1 MNKKRIDFVTLSPL
15 LLLALLP
22 VGSLLYP
29 IFTRTAAHPEIA
41 FHRYFSIPLIGFGF
55 GLFFFLGIIRKG
67 WELPSIL
74 SNFLKERLTTIV
86 VVATSIFILF
96 FSGLSVLR
104 YITFHTTINDLG
116 VYDNKVWRIAEEL
129 PSVRGIIIS
138 LTGHFQPI
146 LIVHAIL
153 YKIYASPLILLI
165 LQVITLASGVIP
177 LYLLAK
183 NFLKESIGALIIILL
198 YLLYPAI
205 EFNSIVDFH
214 PDHFYIPMVLWA
226 FYFAHKRKYIT
237 SIIMIGIGGFA
248 KEPLL
253 LGASFFGIYLT
264 INHKRFFTGLISALF
279 FLLLFVVIFFYIQP
293 ALNYLP
299 GEEKVPLLEDA
310 SYSYIF
316 NFFNSSRLFF
326 EGLFKGVMRKLL
338 FIYFLLFPFLFL
350 PFFRWKELMPAIPPI
365 TIQLLSTTALHYSPE
380 SQYTAGIISPIIFAF
395 LAFVNKI
402 QKNFG
407 ERYVNAM
414 LIMVLIM
421 MLTANIVRS
430 PSPLS
435 INFWSSKWSEI
446 WNYTNYTDGKH
457 EEMLREVLHI
467 IPADKKIVVMSQN
480 NLNHRRLA
488 HRYDFFA
495 FPYHWERVDYILL
508 DSTRPLMVGDKID
521 REKYMEDLQK
531 IKDSRVFQQIFDKDG
546 IMLFKKMTNI

>member
-1 MNKKRIDFVTLSPL
+1 MIKKIDFVTLSPL
-15 LLLALLP
+15 FLLTLLP

-29 IFTRTAAHPEIA
+29 FFTGTAANPEIA

-55 GLFFFLGIIRKG
+55 GLFFFLGVIRKG
-67 WELPSIL
+67 WGLPSFL
-74 SNFLKERLTTIV
+74 SNLLKERLTTIV
-86 VVATSIFILF
+86 VAVTTIFIVF

-104 YITFHTTINDLG
+104 YISFHTTINDLG
-116 VYDNKVWRIAEEL
+116 VYDNKVWRIAEAL
-129 PSVRGIIIS
+129 PSIRGVIIS

-146 LIVHAIL
+146 LMVHALL
-153 YKIYASPLILLI
+153 YKIYASPMVLLI
-165 LQVITLASGVIP
+165 LQVITVASGVIP

-183 NFLKESIGALIIILL
+183 NFLKESIGALIIVLL
-198 YLLYPAI
+198 YFLYPAT
-205 EFNSIVDFH
+205 EFNSIADFH
-214 PDHFYIPMVLWA
+214 PDHIYIPAVLWA
-226 FYFAHKRKYIT
+226 FYFAHKGKYIT
-237 SIIMIGIGGFA
+237 SIIMIGIGGLA

-253 LGASFFGIYLT
+253 LGGSFFGIYLA
-264 INHKRFFTGLISALF
+264 IKHKRYFTGIITALF
-279 FLLLFVVIFFYIQP
+279 FLLLFVVIFFYVQP

-299 GEEKVPLLEDA
+299 GEEKVPLLKDA

-350 PFFRWKELMPAIPPI
+350 PFFRWKELIPAIPPI

-402 QKNFG
+402 QKNIG

-435 INFWSSKWSEI
+435 INFWSSKWSEN
-446 WNYTNYTDGKH
+446 WNYTNCTSGKH
-457 EEMLREVLHI
+457 EEMLREVLRI
-467 IPADKKIVVMSQN
+467 IPTDKEVVVMSQN
-480 NLNHRRLA
+480 NINHERLA
-488 HRYDFFA
+488 HRYNYFA
-495 FPYHWERVDYILL
+495 FPHNWERVDYILL

-521 REKYMEDLQK
+521 KAKYMEDLRK
-531 IKDSRVFQQIFDKDG
+531 IRDSHAFEQIFDKDG